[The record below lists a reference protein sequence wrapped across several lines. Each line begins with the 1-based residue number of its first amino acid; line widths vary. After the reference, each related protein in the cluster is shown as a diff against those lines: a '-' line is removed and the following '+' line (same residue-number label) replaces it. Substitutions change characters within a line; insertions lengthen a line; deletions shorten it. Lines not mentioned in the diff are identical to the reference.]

1 MKLLSILAGLPLFY
15 SILWGPTPVQAA
27 EITLPDLN
35 ELPEESPVEELQLAT
50 HRPTLGA
57 PFDPIS
63 TESSET
69 SNGKRKWEHEQPGS
83 SVTSERRTRL
93 LQAQAASTSNSLSDA
108 AAEDQD
114 MTAWNNWVAR
124 RAIMR
129 IITAMNDKEANIRI
143 HDDLNLIQP
152 SGHNSPQV
160 FQRPKTAKD
169 LRRLYVIKSGQV
181 VEDLIKVYFDD
192 FRSKTGS
199 KEYRA
204 RHPLISTHKSVPF
217 ALANRIGDKPG
228 GVFRVLVAD
237 ISGFK
242 HMQTHAELNSLYKT
256 LATSLYEEHRIILQ
270 SLRIPPFGIRI
281 MQMNLLDWLKKE
293 IFSPDNSHPLIG
305 ILDPKKYP
313 EWNPNSKRFPGKVGK
328 TQAKLIRYFSQ
339 ISESAKA
346 DKIVFHLLESYKG
359 QHMVDYLALSTLSKS
374 IREDPKEIERR
385 LKLEP
390 EVALMSKLTKN
401 KAIANL
407 RNVKITENHPDHD
420 LLSDSCEIFNARYPE
435 TKLSRIDRRRYHPNL
450 SLAMYIEDTP
460 RNGNH
465 PLRVIKSTFDESE
478 NEGPCMLS
486 AQEVGKKFKK
496 LARTVDYTHKLILA
510 VLKIIQPDYDSNRE
524 EALAELID
532 TILGPKS
539 GLPIVGDIKANNG
552 IPPWEDI
559 AHASSPLFSD
569 TQINIINFMSAP
581 SDTGD
586 VKRASDFFLTS
597 WYQDKYPDQLE
608 RLLEALKKQ

>member
-1 MKLLSILAGLPLFY
+1 MLTVNATQATTALPPRILKGFEEDVRRQ
-15 SILWGPTPVQAA
+15 ILNLYKNLKRTHGIIFET
-27 EITLPDLN
+27 
-35 ELPEESPVEELQLAT
+35 ESPVEELQLAT

-57 PFDPIS
+57 PVDPIS

-281 MQMNLLDWLKKE
+281 MQMNLLDWLKKK
-293 IFSPDNSHPLIG
+293 IFSPDNSHPSLEFWTLKNTLSG
-305 ILDPKKYP
+305 
-313 EWNPNSKRFPGKVGK
+313 
-328 TQAKLIRYFSQ
+328 TQT
-339 ISESAKA
+339 SAKA

-359 QHMVDYLALSTLSKS
+359 QHMEVDYLALSTLSKS

-460 RNGNH
+460 RNGKH
-465 PLRVIKSTFDESE
+465 P
-478 NEGPCMLS
+478 

-552 IPPWEDI
+552 FPHRSI
-559 AHASSPLFSD
+559 SPMHLPRY
-569 TQINIINFMSAP
+569 SATLR
-581 SDTGD
+581 ST
-586 VKRASDFFLTS
+586 
-597 WYQDKYPDQLE
+597 
-608 RLLEALKKQ
+608 